1 MVRRVLK
8 LTFAVLVIG
17 FLSFLTVEVGLTDV
31 DTASQTTQTA
41 VTASWAVPMA
51 CASEEADEL
60 PPCPECPTCTG
71 GCAGCFGIECAGS
84 NGEYCGML
92 RSQSTGEYTRCE
104 RDAVM

>member
-1 MVRRVLK
+1 
-8 LTFAVLVIG
+8 
-17 FLSFLTVEVGLTDV
+17 
-31 DTASQTTQTA
+31 

-104 RDAVM
+104 RDAVL